1 MVNKTI
7 LTVIIMIIS
16 FQAFGQKEFDPLGN
30 PTFFDRVYFGGNLSL
45 EFGDFTFIDVSPLAG
60 YMITNMFSA
69 GVGATYRYIS
79 IRDLDTDLNVY
90 GGRVFARHNLGQQF
104 FLYTE
109 YESLSNELLF
119 ADGSR
124 REWVPGF
131 FVGGGL
137 FQGIGGGRAGFVI
150 SALYNF
156 LYDNIKSPY
165 NSPWVF
171 RVGLTL

>member
-1 MVNKTI
+1 MVKKII
-7 LTVIIMIIS
+7 LAALITFV
-16 FQAFGQKEFDPLGN
+16 AFHAYSQKEFN
-30 PTFFDRVYFGGNLSL
+30 PEEGPSFFDRVYFGGNLSL

-60 YMITNMFSA
+60 YMINNMLSA
-69 GVGATYRYIS
+69 GVGVTYRYIS
-79 IRDLDTDLNVY
+79 IRDVDFDTNIY

-109 YESLSNELLF
+109 YENLRNELFF
-119 ADGSR
+119 ADGTV

-131 FVGGGL
+131 FVGGGI
-137 FQGIGGGRAGFVI
+137 FQPIGRGGAGAVI
-150 SALYNF
+150 TALYNF
-156 LYDNIKSPY
+156 AYDDIRSPY